1 MTKTATTTFTGN
13 YGEIDV
19 DASGLA
25 RRDAEAGDDEGARLM
40 RLTFDRIDN
49 VLYAMAD
56 ARA

>member
-25 RRDAEAGDDEGARLM
+25 RRDAEAGDDEGARMM
-40 RLTFDRIDN
+40 RLTCSRIDD
-49 VLYAMAD
+49 VLYAMEGAQ
-56 ARA
+56 